1 MKKIIVLFLTLC
13 VFLSFPPVFASG
25 IPADRTL
32 PRVVDRAD
40 ILSDYE
46 EEALRSKL
54 DGLSERIGCDIAA
67 VTVNSLNGK
76 SAQAY
81 ADDFYDYNGY
91 GMGSGDH
98 GVLFL
103 IAMDEREWAF
113 STYGLAIDALPR
125 YTLESI
131 AYEIIPD
138 LSGGDYYGAIALY
151 ADLSAKKIEY
161 YIATGS
167 VMGGSYGDDYYYDDN
182 YYYDDDFYYDD
193 DYYYDELTVGEKFI
207 VSIVVGTVVSLIIM
221 LVMKSG
227 MKTVRSN
234 NFASPY
240 IVDGSM
246 NLTESR
252 DLYLYR
258 NVTRVRRET
267 ESSSGRGGMGGGVH
281 RSSSGRS
288 HGGASG
294 RF

>member
-1 MKKIIVLFLTLC
+1 MKRIIVLFLAVCIFISVPSVL
-13 VFLSFPPVFASG
+13 ASS

-40 ILSDYE
+40 ILTDNE
-46 EEALRSKL
+46 EEALLSKL
-54 DGLSERIGCDIAA
+54 NGISERIGCDVAA

-138 LSGGDYYGAIALY
+138 LSDGDYYSAIALY
-151 ADLSAKKIEY
+151 ADLAAKNIEHY
-161 YIATGS
+161 TATGT
-167 VMGGSYGDDYYYDDN
+167 VMGGSYGDN
-182 YYYDDDFYYDD
+182 YYYDD
-193 DYYYDELTVGEKFI
+193 DYYYDDGFYYDDELTVGEKLMI
-207 VSIVVGTVVSLIIM
+207 SLGLGAVVSLIIM

-246 NLTESR
+246 SLTESR

-258 NVTRVRRET
+258 NVTRVRREN
-267 ESSSGRGGMGGGVH
+267 ESSSSRGGMGGGVH